1 MRSFSGYPERCPL
14 LYSPVE
20 GWHLVRYVVG
30 RCKHCGK
37 PMIPGHSCVA
47 EEVVY
52 WKTRGLLES
61 LRAEKEGVSFGG
73 GEGDFDSPVLLG
85 GGERPDDRRTA
96 ISLATR
102 GTTRGTRGGLNGP
115 PAHSLIRTQVKK
127 GHPNH
132 RDVSRYHRRNGE
144 GVYVTEE
151 EVALA
156 KKEKEQRKEERR
168 KRRFLQELNDM
179 SPKNK
184 DKDKRKGF
192 AKGGRRRGKKSE
204 DRHQS
209 DKMEG
214 YISGMNGL
222 LRLPNANNRAYENEM
237 SWLFRNHCATSNMGA
252 KKKKKKKN
260 GVGSRFVNKIP
271 KVDEL
276 QAAVNQKRQIENA
289 NRAYEK
295 LMEEDAEKKFS
306 LAGGGGFR
314 ASLAGHR
321 YDDYRD
327 FKGHRRRRS
336 FGEVDVEE

>member
-132 RDVSRYHRRNGE
+132 RDVTRYHRRNGE

-184 DKDKRKGF
+184 DKDKRKDMC
-192 AKGGRRRGKKSE
+192 E
-204 DRHQS
+204 
-209 DKMEG
+209 
-214 YISGMNGL
+214 YIC
-222 LRLPNANNRAYENEM
+222 
-237 SWLFRNHCATSNMGA
+237 FTSNSQPS
-252 KKKKKKKN
+252 N
-260 GVGSRFVNKIP
+260 SLSSRSDYEARIK
-271 KVDEL
+271 EG
-276 QAAVNQKRQIENA
+276 QEEGEEKR
-289 NRAYEK
+289 RP
-295 LMEEDAEKKFS
+295 
-306 LAGGGGFR
+306 
-314 ASLAGHR
+314 AS
-321 YDDYRD
+321 
-327 FKGHRRRRS
+327 K
-336 FGEVDVEE
+336 

>member
-1 MRSFSGYPERCPL
+1 
-14 LYSPVE
+14 
-20 GWHLVRYVVG
+20 
-30 RCKHCGK
+30 
-37 PMIPGHSCVA
+37 
-47 EEVVY
+47 
-52 WKTRGLLES
+52 
-61 LRAEKEGVSFGG
+61 
-73 GEGDFDSPVLLG
+73 
-85 GGERPDDRRTA
+85 
-96 ISLATR
+96 
-102 GTTRGTRGGLNGP
+102 
-115 PAHSLIRTQVKK
+115 
-127 GHPNH
+127 
-132 RDVSRYHRRNGE
+132 
-144 GVYVTEE
+144 
-151 EVALA
+151 
-156 KKEKEQRKEERR
+156 
-168 KRRFLQELNDM
+168 
-179 SPKNK
+179 
-184 DKDKRKGF
+184 
-192 AKGGRRRGKKSE
+192 
-204 DRHQS
+204 
-209 DKMEG
+209 
-214 YISGMNGL
+214 MNGL